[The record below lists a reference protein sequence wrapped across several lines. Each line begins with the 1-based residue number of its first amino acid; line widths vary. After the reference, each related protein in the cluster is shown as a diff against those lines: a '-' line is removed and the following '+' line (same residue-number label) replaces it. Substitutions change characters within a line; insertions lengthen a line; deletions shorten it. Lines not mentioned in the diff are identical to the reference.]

1 MILNQFCLIYSVAKM
16 GLSIFDNLWKQKV
29 SIFDNLHYLILN
41 TDRKTIQWDDD
52 STPVSHSPTILLALW
67 LRGIRSQSCQQRRSS
82 GALLL
87 VPLTIVFPASGVP
100 LLIKLTNKAFININ
114 LKLSCFLTSL
124 APNIPHYK
132 LLCPHCHRIY
142 FAFLLY
148 VQLQVSLH
156 YSKNLIY
163 FFQQNEAILAVEFR
177 PPM

>member
-1 MILNQFCLIYSVAKM
+1 M
-16 GLSIFDNLWKQKV
+16 
-29 SIFDNLHYLILN
+29 
-41 TDRKTIQWDDD
+41 
-52 STPVSHSPTILLALW
+52 SHSPTILLALW

-148 VQLQVSLH
+148 VQLQVSLY
-156 YSKNLIY
+156 YSKNLIN

>member
-1 MILNQFCLIYSVAKM
+1 M
-16 GLSIFDNLWKQKV
+16 
-29 SIFDNLHYLILN
+29 
-41 TDRKTIQWDDD
+41 
-52 STPVSHSPTILLALW
+52 SHSPTILLALW

-100 LLIKLTNKAFININ
+100 LLIKLSNKTFININ

-124 APNIPHYK
+124 APNIYLTINCCVPTTIAFISH
-132 LLCPHCHRIY
+132 LFRIY
-142 FAFLLY
+142 FAVLLY
-148 VQLQVSLH
+148 VQLQVSLY

-177 PPM
+177 PPCSCSLRTVCIRTVTLA